1 MFKIIL
7 TEKSVGVEPC
17 NPLEVILNEFCPEGA
32 LNFFQVGV
40 CGPDFRSVG
49 LAN

>member
-1 MFKIIL
+1 MNFIGID
-7 TEKSVGVEPC
+7 
-17 NPLEVILNEFCPEGA
+17 PELPSFISHPDSFDQLSGGGGGGA

-49 LAN
+49 LVN